1 MAEALVLCVITLIV
15 VFFYAVGITI
25 EFHKIRSY
33 HLGRNDRCTQ
43 NPCNNCGYRD
53 LSK

>member
-1 MAEALVLCVITLIV
+1 MTEALVLCVITLIV

-33 HLGRNDRCTQ
+33 YLGKKDACKQRNC
-43 NPCNNCGYRD
+43 CE
-53 LSK
+53 

>member
-1 MAEALVLCVITLIV
+1 MAEALVLCVITLVV

-33 HLGRNDRCTQ
+33 YLGKKDAYIKV
-43 NPCNNCGYRD
+43 PCNNCGYRD
-53 LSK
+53 LS

>member
-1 MAEALVLCVITLIV
+1 MAEALVLCVITLVV

-33 HLGRNDRCTQ
+33 YLGKKDACKQ
-43 NPCNNCGYRD
+43 RD
-53 LSK
+53 CCK